1 MENLRSEKV
10 ERIMDLVEWFEEYQ
24 PNDLKQIERIIL
36 GLRYVDN
43 EVVES
48 QLRQDMYTKIKFIES
63 EKFLE
68 LSDSF
73 IDAFFRKDLNER
85 MMNK

>member
-1 MENLRSEKV
+1 MKEVK
-10 ERIMDLVEWFEEYQ
+10 RIMDLVEWFEEYQ

-48 QLRQDMYTKIKFIES
+48 KLRQDMYGKIKLTKS
-63 EKFLE
+63 ENLLK
-68 LSDSF
+68 LSYEF
-73 IDAFFRKDLNER
+73 IDAFFRKDVNER
-85 MMNK
+85 MRNK

>member
-1 MENLRSEKV
+1 MERRVK
-10 ERIMDLVEWFEEYQ
+10 RIMDLVEWFEEYQ

-48 QLRQDMYTKIKFIES
+48 KLRQDMYRIIKCTKL
-63 EKFLE
+63 EKNLKCGNRFLE
-68 LSDSF
+68 M
-73 IDAFFRKDLNER
+73 FFRKDANEIIK
-85 MMNK
+85 NK

>member
-48 QLRQDMYTKIKFIES
+48 KLRQDMYGKLNLQSQKIY
-63 EKFLE
+63 
-68 LSDSF
+68 
-73 IDAFFRKDLNER
+73 
-85 MMNK
+85 